1 MLIVA
6 VALLLLGPDKLPEVA
21 HKMGSSWRAIKRLQ
35 EKVEAEVREAIPDL
49 PSTSE
54 IVRIARSPV
63 NMLNQL
69 ADRAD
74 ARDESSRETDPGTVS
89 SQSTAGA
96 TDASSATVVAPPP
109 VPPPVRRTDAAPSP
123 PDPSLN

>member
-21 HKMGSSWRAIKRLQ
+21 HKMGSSWRALKRLQ

-74 ARDESSRETDPGTVS
+74 ARDETARETNADNVA

-96 TDASSATVVAPPP
+96 TDTSGSVVAPPP
-109 VPPPVRRTDAAPSP
+109 VPPPVKRTDYAPSP